1 MKACH
6 EAREK
11 SHNQYHRRPQKEHPM
26 SYEHILVAV
35 DLTEECDPVIKR
47 AIKLALGTNAKLSL
61 VHIVEPMAMAF
72 GGDVPMDLSQLQQ
85 QQFDQ
90 AKEKLEAL
98 KSKYRDEKTG
108 EEILKTGDA
117 HLTYGQP
124 RQEIHQLAKEHHVDL
139 IVVGSHGRHGLSLL
153 LGSTANDVLHGAP
166 CDVLAVRLAK
176 RAE

>member
-1 MKACH
+1 
-6 EAREK
+6 
-11 SHNQYHRRPQKEHPM
+11 M

-47 AIKLALGTNAKLSL
+47 AMNLALASNAKLSL

-90 AKEKLEAL
+90 AKEKLNRL
-98 KSKYRDEKTG
+98 KNKYPEV
-108 EEILKTGDA
+108 KTGDS

-124 RQEIHQLAKEHHVDL
+124 RHEIHQLAKEHHVDL
-139 IVVGSHGRHGLSLL
+139 IVVGTHGRHGLALL

-166 CDVLAVRLAK
+166 CDVLAVRLVK
-176 RAE
+176 TPQ

>member
-1 MKACH
+1 MT
-6 EAREK
+6 
-11 SHNQYHRRPQKEHPM
+11 
-26 SYEHILVAV
+26 YEHILVAV

-47 AIKLALGTNAKLSL
+47 AVAIAGDTVKLSL

-90 AKEKLEAL
+90 AKERMDRLFN
-98 KSKYRDEKTG
+98 KYP
-108 EEILKTGDA
+108 EINRGDS

-124 RQEIHQLAKEHHVDL
+124 RQEIHQLAKDQQCDL
-139 IVVGSHGRHGLSLL
+139 IVVGSHGRHGLALL

-166 CDVLAVRLAK
+166 CDVLAVRLQK
-176 RAE
+176 KAE